1 MREFH
6 FWLDIYY
13 STFLRHYA
21 GHAATIRVEAE
32 ENRQRIE
39 FPALHLRPFV
49 SHAGIRGR
57 FKITLGRNNS
67 IISLKQVS

>member
-21 GHAATIRVEAE
+21 GQSATIMVEAE
-32 ENRQRIE
+32 ENGQRIK
-39 FPALHLRPFV
+39 FPSHYLQPFV
-49 SHAGIRGR
+49 SHVGIRGR
-57 FKITLGRNNS
+57 FKITLGNKNNV
-67 IISLKQVS
+67 ISLKQVS